1 MKTIYYI
8 RHFEALHN
16 VLPYNYALVD
26 PVLSPLGQ
34 SQAAG
39 TIEAL
44 KDIPSIDLIV
54 CSPLTR
60 TLQTYLLLTNADEDR
75 RRIPLIIHP
84 DLQEKC
90 SEPCDTG
97 RPIVELK
104 RDFPSLIEQLN
115 VFETT
120 FGDDDWRDKLNPAS
134 RYSPSR
140 VDERARTMLRWLL
153 DRPEEHLVVVSH
165 NLMLKTIFQ
174 LHGKAV
180 ELRNGEVKKM
190 EYPCP
195 SLLNI

>member
-16 VLPYNYALVD
+16 VRPYNYQLAD

-34 SQAAG
+34 SQAVE

-44 KDIPSIDLIV
+44 KDIASIDLIV

-60 TLQTYLLLTNADEDR
+60 TLQTYLLLTDDEQR
-75 RRIPLIIHP
+75 RQIPLIIHP

-90 SEPCDTG
+90 SEPCDNG

-104 RDFPSLIEQLN
+104 RDFPSLINPLT
-115 VFETT
+115 VFEET
-120 FGDDDWRDKLNPAS
+120 FGDEEWRDKVNPSS
-134 RYSPSR
+134 RYSPTR
-140 VDERARTMLRWLL
+140 VEERARAMLRWLL
-153 DRPEEHLVVVSH
+153 DRPEEHLLVISH
-165 NLMLKTIFQ
+165 NLMLKVLFQ
-174 LHGKAV
+174 LHGETV
-180 ELRNGEVKKM
+180 ELRNGELKKI